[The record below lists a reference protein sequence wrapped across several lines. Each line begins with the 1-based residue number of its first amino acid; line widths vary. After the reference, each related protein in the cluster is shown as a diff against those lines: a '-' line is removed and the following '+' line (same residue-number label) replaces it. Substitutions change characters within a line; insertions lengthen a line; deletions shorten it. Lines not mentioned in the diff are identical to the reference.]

1 MKVLYIHQYF
11 VTPDEHGTSRSYW
24 FAKKLVEEGF
34 QVTMITSTNEYKHKK
49 PEIID
54 IEGIHVIYLKNE
66 YSQYFSKIRK
76 VYSFVTFVVRAIR
89 QALKEKNVDLV
100 FATSTPLTVG
110 FIALVLKRI
119 RKWKFVFEVRD
130 LWPEFPIQVGA
141 IKNSLLIRILRK
153 LEKTIYQKAEHVIA
167 LSPGMAEGVLNCGIP
182 ENKVTIITNM
192 SKGDLFYP
200 RERTDEQFLKYGID
214 KAKFNVAHV
223 GAMGVANGLDTVVQ
237 TARFLQEERRDD
249 SINFII
255 AGDGATLPSLKQQ
268 VENWRLGNVKF
279 IGEYD
284 TYETSEILNCCDMSL
299 VSFKNLPIL
308 YTNSPNKLFDSLS
321 AGKPIIVNS
330 AGWTK
335 RLVEDFDCGFYVN
348 LEEPGDLADK
358 LLMISKDT
366 EKLEE
371 YARNS
376 RKVSLEKF
384 DKSILTCKFVS
395 VINSVLHV

>member
-24 FAKKLVEEGF
+24 FAKKLVEKGF
-34 QVTMITSTNEYKHKK
+34 QVTMITSTNEYKHKRA
-49 PEIID
+49 EIID
-54 IEGIHVIYLKNE
+54 VEGIHVIYLKNE
-66 YSQYFSKIRK
+66 YSQYFSKVRK

-119 RKWKFVFEVRD
+119 RKWKYVFEVRD
-130 LWPEFPIQVGA
+130 LWPEFPIQIGA

-153 LEKTIYQKAEHVIA
+153 LEKTIYQKAEHIIA

-182 ENKVTIITNM
+182 ESKVTIITNM

-200 RERTDEQFLKYGID
+200 RERTGEQFLKYGID
-214 KAKFNVAHV
+214 KTKFNVAHV
-223 GAMGVANGLDTVVQ
+223 GAMGVANGLDTLVQ
-237 TARFLQEERRDD
+237 TACVLQEERRDD
-249 SINFII
+249 SINFVI
-255 AGDGATLPSLKQQ
+255 AGDGATLPALRQQ
-268 VENWRLGNVKF
+268 VENLGLRNVKF
-279 IGEYD
+279 IGEYN

-348 LEEPGDLADK
+348 PEKPDDLADK
-358 LLMISKDT
+358 LLIISKDKS
-366 EKLEE
+366 KLEE

-395 VINSVLHV
+395 VINSVLNV

>member
-1 MKVLYIHQYF
+1 MKILYIHQYF
-11 VTPDEHGTSRSYW
+11 FTPDEHGTSRSYW

-34 QVTMITSTNEYKHKK
+34 QVTMITSTNKFKHKK
-49 PEIID
+49 AEITDID
-54 IEGIHVIYLKNE
+54 GIRVIYLENG
-66 YSQYFSKIRK
+66 YSQYYGRIRK
-76 VYSFVTFVVRAIR
+76 VYSFVTFVIRAIR

-110 FIALVLKRI
+110 FIALVLKQI
-119 RKWKFVFEVRD
+119 KKWRYVFEVRD
-130 LWPEFPIQVGA
+130 LWPEFPIQIGA
-141 IKNSLLIRILRK
+141 IRNPLLIRILRK
-153 LEKTIYQKAEHVIA
+153 LEKTIYQKSEHVIA
-167 LSPGMAEGVLNCGIP
+167 LSPGMAEGVLSCGIP
-182 ENKVTIITNM
+182 EDKVTIITNM

-200 RERTDEQFLKYGID
+200 RERTNEQFLKYGID
-214 KAKFNVAHV
+214 KTKFNVAHV
-223 GAMGVANGLDTVVQ
+223 GSMGVANGLDMVVQ
-237 TARFLQEERRDD
+237 TARFLQQKRQDD
-249 SINFII
+249 SINFVI

-268 VENWRLGNVKF
+268 VENLGLSNVKF
-279 IGEYD
+279 IGEYN

-335 RLVEDFDCGFYVN
+335 RLVEEFNCGFYVN
-348 LEEPGDLADK
+348 PEEPGDLADK
-358 LLMISKDT
+358 LLIINKDR

-371 YARNS
+371 YAQNS
-376 RKVSLEKF
+376 RRISLKKF

-395 VINSVLHV
+395 VINSVLNV

>member
-1 MKVLYIHQYF
+1 
-11 VTPDEHGTSRSYW
+11 
-24 FAKKLVEEGF
+24 
-34 QVTMITSTNEYKHKK
+34 
-49 PEIID
+49 
-54 IEGIHVIYLKNE
+54 
-66 YSQYFSKIRK
+66 
-76 VYSFVTFVVRAIR
+76 
-89 QALKEKNVDLV
+89 
-100 FATSTPLTVG
+100 
-110 FIALVLKRI
+110 
-119 RKWKFVFEVRD
+119 
-130 LWPEFPIQVGA
+130 
-141 IKNSLLIRILRK
+141 
-153 LEKTIYQKAEHVIA
+153 
-167 LSPGMAEGVLNCGIP
+167 
-182 ENKVTIITNM
+182 
-192 SKGDLFYP
+192 
-200 RERTDEQFLKYGID
+200 
-214 KAKFNVAHV
+214 
-223 GAMGVANGLDTVVQ
+223 
-237 TARFLQEERRDD
+237 
-249 SINFII
+249 
-255 AGDGATLPSLKQQ
+255 
-268 VENWRLGNVKF
+268 
-279 IGEYD
+279 
-284 TYETSEILNCCDMSL
+284 MSL